1 MRKITCLLLAIV
13 MVLSVTSML
22 TITSS
27 AILEGDWVSTR
38 GANDYDDE
46 TDYIPASGYK
56 YTVEGFQ
63 TISPDYT
70 NCVPFVQVNTKNP
83 YNLKDR
89 NADNK
94 GNAISVEFTVTE
106 FTYGG
111 EFQDKDHWVCI
122 TLNSELMTVPGSLEY
137 GSGLCILLRGDG
149 DGIATAQVHSVD
161 KDNKGFYRFTA
172 ATVNP
177 TINDKGQEVYTFSI
191 KHDGTDYV
199 MNICGKEFVD
209 TTGNL
214 NKILDEKCA
223 DGAHLGITLF
233 TNDVE
238 QPASLLINEF
248 QGNVP
253 YGDDSAAP
261 EENAKIFAD
270 IVDSSTVPAGQP
282 AVKWDCKTEQSKQLR
297 VLNADYT
304 VQENGGITL
313 KATTPNP
320 YILFTLDNEIS
331 YEASD
336 FPIIAVMT
344 KNCWALTGRFFA
356 MAGKNLGAGADT
368 QYDFDV
374 EEYYYGDGWGMSY
387 IDLTDDP
394 TWKGRI
400 NAIRCDFMDVDYS
413 DDEYNTFDVAYF
425 AAFRSLEDA
434 EKYAEDYL
442 IALLGK
448 LPEADQVTTEEPTTE
463 DPDKDPDKNPD
474 KDSDNQTEDDAEQ
487 TTEPDATESGCKSFV
502 AIPVIAVVTMI
513 SVAFVAK
520 KKD

>member
-1 MRKITCLLLAIV
+1 MRKMTSVLLALV
-13 MVLSVTSML
+13 MVLSVTSLL
-22 TITSS
+22 TVTSN

-56 YTVEGFQ
+56 YTEEGFQ

-70 NCVPFVQVNTKNP
+70 NCVPFVQVNTKNS
-83 YNLKDR
+83 YNLKDH

-94 GNAISVEFTVTE
+94 GNALSVEFTVTE

-122 TLNSELMTVPGSLEY
+122 TLNSELMTVPGSVEY

-161 KDNKGFYRFTA
+161 MENKGFYRFTA
-172 ATVNP
+172 GTVNP
-177 TINDKGQEVYTFSI
+177 TINEKGQEVYTFSI
-191 KHDGTDYV
+191 KHDGTNYV

-248 QGNVP
+248 QGSVP
-253 YGDDSAAP
+253 YGEDSAAP
-261 EENAKIFAD
+261 EENARVFAE
-270 IVDSSTVPAGQP
+270 IVDSTTVPAGQP

-304 VQENGGITL
+304 VQDNGAITL

-344 KNCWALTGRFFA
+344 KDCMAVDGRFFA
-356 MAGKNLGAGADT
+356 MAGKNLGAGEDT
-368 QYDFDV
+368 QVYFTV

-387 IDLTDDP
+387 IDLTNDP
-394 TWKGRI
+394 IWEGRI
-400 NAIRCDFMDVDYS
+400 NAIRCDFMGVEYS
-413 DDEYNTFDVAYF
+413 EDELNTFDVAYF

-448 LPEADQVTTEEPTTE
+448 MPEKEEVTTKEPDTTT
-463 DPDKDPDKNPD
+463 PDQPDDTN
-474 KDSDNQTEDDAEQ
+474 
-487 TTEPDATESGCKSFV
+487 DATEAPSDDDTATEPGKSGNCKSVV
-502 AIPVIAVVTMI
+502 ALPVVVLFATMAV
-513 SVAFVAK
+513 ALVAK